1 MSPEAHARV
10 RWKVFS
16 FAPGQP
22 ARTKAPAPFAHMNA
36 LQQGPEVDVGPIHH
50 MIHQRA
56 QLSHLHPPRRSHRWL
71 VASAT
76 VLGIAGSETL
86 DSLYM

>member
-1 MSPEAHARV
+1 MESFFV
-10 RWKVFS
+10 R
-16 FAPGQP
+16 PGTTRTDQG
-22 ARTKAPAPFAHMNA
+22 ARTVRPDMNA